1 MSPGGNGERVREQP
15 TEFNLECL
23 PLGTGEISLEGAR
36 VIRLDDEAGVIE
48 VRSLAQGRELA
59 MQVSRRITTMS
70 KDAMHG
76 LAEYGNDL
84 VGDWRLD
91 GGQSSYFEKRD
102 QNSPS
107 GVTARF
113 IYRNDDRLRSGFARI
128 ADALRSLQVEFE
140 PQDAAD

>member
-1 MSPGGNGERVREQP
+1 MSPVGNGERVGRDSAEYD
-15 TEFNLECL
+15 LECL

-36 VIRLDDEAGVIE
+36 TIRLDDEVAVIE
-48 VRSLAQGRELA
+48 ITSLAQGRELA
-59 MQVSRRITTMS
+59 TRVSRLITTMS
-70 KDAMHG
+70 RDAMHG
-76 LAEYGNDL
+76 LAEYGNEL

-102 QNSPS
+102 QNSTS

-128 ADALRSLQVEFE
+128 ADALRSLQKEFK
-140 PQDAAD
+140 PQNDTD